1 MHPDTTNIP
10 QSTPEVNQVASTNGK
25 NGNHSNIT
33 ALVDAGLINP
43 AQPMLL
49 TLPTHDEGNAQC
61 VLALHPHRFH
71 HNESLG
77 WLQNNKTH
85 WTREGAEATLERAIV
100 DTLTAR
106 IDAALKSGQADK
118 HSDLIKKSVP
128 NSSKVM
134 GAKSLFRSLVYT
146 SPSTFDAD
154 PNLLNCPNGVVD
166 LRTGQI
172 IPHSSIHKFM
182 HCTAVPY
189 QPNADI
195 KNWVLWLNSTVGE
208 EQALFLKLAAG
219 YSLTGHTREE
229 IMFYLF
235 GPPRSGKGTLI
246 EAILSALG
254 APLALATKFSTFTA
268 ERNGD
273 TQNFDLAPMQP
284 CRVVAA
290 SESNSYERFNEAKL
304 KNVTGGDTISCAFKF
319 GNPFSYRPQFKIWL
333 SSNHPVNADPD
344 DDAVW
349 GRIRVIH
356 FQQSHLG
363 KENKL
368 LKQSMRSPENLA
380 AVLAWAVQGAME
392 WYALGSAGLQET
404 KVSHSLKSE
413 HRAELDDVQAWIDDY
428 CTKHAGIFCSNS
440 SLYRSYEN
448 WCKSNGHT
456 PKLAK
461 RFGQTLKRKG
471 FADGRQRV
479 DGQLTR
485 GYLGLTVNIPT

>member
-1 MHPDTTNIP
+1 MTVSITDPREELKPLSISP
-10 QSTPEVNQVASTNGK
+10 NGH
-25 NGNHSNIT
+25 NGNHSDVT
-33 ALVDAGLINP
+33 SLVGAGLINP
-43 AQPMLL
+43 AQLSLL

-61 VLALHPHRFH
+61 VLALNPNRFH
-71 HNESLG
+71 HNDSLG
-77 WLQNNKTH
+77 WLKNDGTH
-85 WTREGAEATLERAIV
+85 WTREGADALLERTIV
-100 DTLTAR
+100 QTLTAR

-118 HSDLIKKSVP
+118 HGDLIKKSVP
-128 NSSKVM
+128 NNSRVM

-146 SPSTFDAD
+146 PPSTFDAD

-166 LRTGQI
+166 LRTGAI
-172 IPHSSIHKFM
+172 IPHSSKHKFM
-182 HCTAVPY
+182 YCTMVSY
-189 QPNADI
+189 QPDADI
-195 KNWVLWLNSTVGE
+195 RNWVSWLNRAVGE
-208 EQALFLKLAAG
+208 EQAHALKLAAG

-235 GPPRSGKGTLI
+235 GPPRSGKGTFI
-246 EAILSALG
+246 ETLLAALG
-254 APLALATKFSTFTA
+254 TPLALATKFSTFTT

-319 GNPFSYRPQFKIWL
+319 GNSFSYRPQFKIWL

-349 GRIRVIH
+349 GRIRVVH
-356 FQQSHLG
+356 FGQTHLG
-363 KENKL
+363 AEDKL
-368 LKQSMRSPENLA
+368 LKQSMRTPENLA

-392 WYALGSAGLQET
+392 WYKLGKTGLQET
-404 KVSHSLKSE
+404 KTSQSIKSE
-413 HRAELDDVQAWIDDY
+413 HRAELDDVQSWIEDY
-428 CTKHAGIFCSNS
+428 CTKQDGSFCSNS

-448 WCKSNGHT
+448 WCKSNGYT
-456 PKLAK
+456 QKLAK

-471 FADGRQRV
+471 FADVRRSVDGRQ
-479 DGQLTR
+479 TR
-485 GYLGLTVNIPT
+485 GYIGLSVNVTA